1 MQHKD
6 VVVVGGGQAGLAMSW
21 QLTDRGIDHVVFE
34 RDTVA
39 HEWADRRWDSFCL
52 VTPNW
57 QCDLPGFPYAGGDP
71 DGFMVRDEIVAFLRA
86 YRASFDPPVREGV
99 AVTSVRRAAD
109 GGFEVATTAGDWHAR
124 SVVVATGGYHTP
136 RLPRLADRLPR
147 GVASLHSSAYR
158 SPDALPDGAVLVV
171 GTGQSGA
178 QIVEDLHLA
187 GREVH
192 VAVGSAP
199 RVARRHRGQDVMK
212 WLFDTGYYGM
222 PVHEHSQ
229 KERVRLQANHYVTG
243 RDGGHDL
250 DLRAFA
256 RAGVTLHGRLLDVD
270 HGQVRFADD
279 LAANLDH
286 ADDVYR
292 GINENIDAWI
302 AAQGLDAPPAPPY
315 RPVWEPPA
323 DREPSLDLVAAGVG
337 AVVWSTGYVSDYG
350 WIEVP
355 AFTGRGYPQHVR
367 GVSSQPGLYFL
378 GLPWLWSWGS
388 GRFLAVGDDS
398 EFLADRIVASER
410 VAAA

>member
-1 MQHKD
+1 MEYTD
-6 VVVVGGGQAGLAMSW
+6 VVVVGGGQAGLAMSR
-21 QLTDRGIDHVVFE
+21 QLVDRGVDHVVFE
-34 RDTVA
+34 RDTVG
-39 HEWADRRWDSFCL
+39 HEWADRRWESFCL

-71 DGFMVRDEIVAFLRA
+71 DGFMLRDEIVAFLRA

-109 GGFEVATTAGDWHAR
+109 GGFDLTTSAGEWHAS

-136 RLPRLADRLPR
+136 RLPRLADRLPA
-147 GVASLHSSAYR
+147 GVVSVHSSAYR
-158 SPDALPDGAVLVV
+158 SPEALPPGAVLVV

-178 QIVEDLHLA
+178 QIVEDLHVA
-187 GREVH
+187 GRDVH

-212 WLFDTGYYGM
+212 WLFDNGYYGM

-229 KERVRLQANHYVTG
+229 GERVRLQANHYVTG

-256 RAGVTLHGRLLDVD
+256 RDGVTLHGRLLDVED
-270 HGQVRFADD
+270 GRARFAGD

-286 ADDVYR
+286 ADDVYN
-292 GINENIDAWI
+292 GINANIDGWI
-302 AAQGLDAPPAPPY
+302 AAQGIDVPAAEPY
-315 RPVWEPPA
+315 RPVWHPPVDQPA
-323 DREPSLDLVAAGVG
+323 ELDLVAAGIG
-337 AVVWSTGYVSDYG
+337 AVVWSTGYTRDYG

-355 AFTGRGYPQHVR
+355 AFTGRGYPQHLR
-367 GVSSQPGLYFL
+367 GVSSQPGLFFL
-378 GLPWLWSWGS
+378 GLPWLWTWGS
-388 GRFLAVGDDS
+388 GRFLAVADDS
-398 EFLADRIVASER
+398 AFLADRIVASER

>member
-1 MQHKD
+1 MEHTD

-21 QLTDRGIDHVVFE
+21 QLVDRGTPHVVFE

-39 HEWADRRWDSFCL
+39 HEWADRRWESFCL

-71 DGFMVRDEIVAFLRA
+71 HGFMLRDEVVAFLRD
-86 YRASFDPPVREGV
+86 YRDSFRPPVREGV
-99 AVTSVRRAAD
+99 AVTSVRRAPD
-109 GGFEVATTAGDWHAR
+109 GGFDVTTTAGDWHAR
-124 SVVVATGGYHTP
+124 AVVVATGGYHTP
-136 RLPRLADRLPR
+136 RLPRHAERLPT
-147 GVASLHSSAYR
+147 GVVSVHSSAYR
-158 SPDALPDGAVLVV
+158 SPDALPAGGVLVV

-178 QIVEDLHLA
+178 QIVEDLHRA
-187 GREVH
+187 GRDVH

-229 KERVRLQANHYVTG
+229 QERVRLQANHYVTG

-256 RAGVTLHGRLLDVD
+256 RDGVTLHGRLLDVD
-270 HGQVRFADD
+270 GGVVRFGDD
-279 LAANLDH
+279 LAANLDR

-292 GINENIDAWI
+292 GINESIDRWI
-302 AAQGLDAPPAPPY
+302 AAQGIDVPSAEPY
-315 RPVWEPPA
+315 RAVWEPPA
-323 DREPSLDLVAAGVG
+323 STPSELDLEAAGIG
-337 AVVWSTGYVSDYG
+337 AVVWSTGYTSDYS

-355 AFTGRGYPQHVR
+355 AFTGRGYPQHRR
-367 GVSSQPGLYFL
+367 GVSSQPGLFFL
-378 GLPWLWSWGS
+378 GLPWLWTWGS
-388 GRFLAVGDDS
+388 GRFLAVADDS
-398 EFLADRIVASER
+398 AFLVEQIDASR
-410 VAAA
+410 GVVAA